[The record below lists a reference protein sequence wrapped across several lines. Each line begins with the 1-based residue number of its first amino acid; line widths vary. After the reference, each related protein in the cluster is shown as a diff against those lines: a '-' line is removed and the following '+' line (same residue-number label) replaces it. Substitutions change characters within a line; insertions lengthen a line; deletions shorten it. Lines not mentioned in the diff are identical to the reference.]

1 MNFSTLNVN
10 MIEKYSGTIVTV
22 LIILAIVLPLLKWI
36 ISTYNDFQNK
46 KEDVEQNK
54 SGIDIELEARFDTLT
69 KLKST
74 VQGYVKHENDTFK
87 EIVQFRRGMSVKDMA
102 NAEKQMQDAVSQ
114 INLVAEQY
122 PDLKASQ
129 NFLMLQN
136 SIAEGEKSL
145 AVARRVYNA
154 SVTILNKKVV
164 NFPSSLIAPLAKAT
178 KADLFEVSEGK
189 SKDVDMTF

>member
-1 MNFSTLNVN
+1 
-10 MIEKYSGTIVTV
+10 
-22 LIILAIVLPLLKWI
+22 
-36 ISTYNDFQNK
+36 
-46 KEDVEQNK
+46 
-54 SGIDIELEARFDTLT
+54 
-69 KLKST
+69 
-74 VQGYVKHENDTFK
+74 
-87 EIVQFRRGMSVKDMA
+87 MSVKDMA

-136 SIAEGEKSL
+136 SIAESEKNL